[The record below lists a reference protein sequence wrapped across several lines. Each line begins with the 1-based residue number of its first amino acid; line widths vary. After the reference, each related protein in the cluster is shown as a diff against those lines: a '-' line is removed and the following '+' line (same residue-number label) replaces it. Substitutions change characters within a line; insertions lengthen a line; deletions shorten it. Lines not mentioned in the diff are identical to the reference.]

1 MERVPPEDVLPPE
14 AQRELGLVHGGRRR
28 TTALVTTAALVAT
41 AALLAP
47 NVARVPDDDMA
58 PTLLAGDLVL
68 VLPGTPEQG
77 DLVALVDPLDPSR
90 WSFRRVE
97 SVGGQVRVED
107 GVYHTGNRVDL
118 LELGRD
124 DAYVTRREGE
134 HLVRRSARMPRGEQG
149 PFAVPD
155 DAVFLGADARDEA
168 MDSRWWGPVP
178 LAAVQ
183 GRVVVRVGPPRHAW
197 RGWVGG

>member
-1 MERVPPEDVLPPE
+1 MDDVPANVPPSRTLPEGVPL
-14 AQRELGLVHGGRRR
+14 ARRR
-28 TTALVTTAALVAT
+28 GLLAVLAIVGTAC
-41 AALLAP
+41 ALLAP
-47 NVARVPDDDMA
+47 HVARVPDDDMA

-68 VLPGTPEQG
+68 VGPGTPQQG
-77 DLVALVDPLDPSR
+77 ELVALVDPLDPSR

-97 SVGGQVRVED
+97 SVGGQVRAED

-134 HLVRRSARMPRGEQG
+134 HLVRRSARMPRGEAG

-178 LAAVQ
+178 LAAIQ
-183 GRVVVRVGPPRHAW
+183 GRVLLRVGPPRHPW